1 MFCWEFSSRNF
12 VSMAG
17 VKIQRIYLVCR
28 AIRLEPRRPGHENKT
43 PTTNIISSAKMAD
56 TWLAQDE
63 LCESEACQAL
73 VFCFHKA
80 FSGGVSHFP
89 CI

>member
-1 MFCWEFSSRNF
+1 MFCWEFSSRNV

-28 AIRLEPRRPGHENKT
+28 AIRLEPRKPGHENKT
-43 PTTNIISSAKMAD
+43 PTTNIISSANMAD

-63 LCESEACQAL
+63 LCESEAC
-73 VFCFHKA
+73 
-80 FSGGVSHFP
+80 
-89 CI
+89 